1 MVQLA
6 KSAICAGL
14 CTLLKNAGTDTD
26 QVETLYIAGG
36 FGSYLNM
43 KSAGEISLIPP
54 ELSSRVKVIGNAA
67 LTGAAMLLLNVD
79 LRSYAKKLALSASVS
94 DLASSPIF
102 SDLYMNGMI
111 FE

>member
-14 CTLLKNAGTDTD
+14 CTLLENAKADAD
-26 QVETLYIAGG
+26 SVSALYVAGG

-43 KSAGEISLIPP
+43 QSAGQIGLIPQA
-54 ELSSRVKVIGNAA
+54 LTDRVRVIGNAA
-67 LTGAAMLLLNVD
+67 LTGAAMLLLD
-79 LRSYAKKLALSASVS
+79 RSLRDNTARLAKSASVS
-94 DLASSPIF
+94 DLASSPVF
-102 SDLYMNGMI
+102 SELYMNGMM